1 MGKPIR
7 AALERAYCAH
17 RRIFA
22 MLEGWLL
29 ILLMVGGGVGI
40 GFFLGGLRAD
50 ALLADQARG
59 HAAELQRMQASY
71 QYLVE
76 NLAPQVRQ
84 AATDA
89 KGAARAARG
98 AATTARQAAKT
109 AKGAAEE
116 VQEAVTPPPRVD
128 KPVPQWL
135 NTP

>member
-1 MGKPIR
+1 
-7 AALERAYCAH
+7 
-17 RRIFA
+17 

-50 ALLADQARG
+50 AMLADQARA

-98 AATTARQAAKT
+98 AATTARQAART

-128 KPVPQWL
+128 KPVPPWL

>member
-22 MLEGWLL
+22 VLEGWLL

-98 AATTARQAAKT
+98 AATTARQAART

-128 KPVPQWL
+128 KPVPPWL

>member
-22 MLEGWLL
+22 VLEGGLL
-29 ILLMVGGGVGI
+29 ILLMVGGGI
-40 GFFLGGLRAD
+40 GFFLGGLRTD
-50 ALLADQARG
+50 AMLADQARG

-89 KGAARAARG
+89 KGAA
-98 AATTARQAAKT
+98 
-109 AKGAAEE
+109 EE

-128 KPVPQWL
+128 KPVPPWL
-135 NTP
+135 STP